1 VSSIAVHG
9 IVYAP
14 YLSLGM
20 VVPVVK
26 LSKWRFDKPAP
37 SPDIVRV
44 VIVPVEILVVEI
56 LLTVKPSVLPFQ
68 SILLPVFKK
77 SFSDDNAGPEGPAS
91 QMPTRPARQGAEVP
105 V

>member
-14 YLSLGM
+14 YLSLGI
-20 VVPVVK
+20 VVPVAK
-26 LSKWRFDKPAP
+26 LSKCRFDKPAP

-77 SFSDDNAGPEGPAS
+77 SFSDDNAGPAS
-91 QMPTRPARQGAEVP
+91 S
-105 V
+105 

>member
-1 VSSIAVHG
+1 VSSIAAHG

-20 VVPVVK
+20 VVPVAK
-26 LSKWRFDKPAP
+26 LSNWRFDKPAP

-44 VIVPVEILVVEI
+44 AIVPVEILVVEI
-56 LLTVKPSVLPFQ
+56 LRTVKPSVLPFQ

-77 SFSDDNAGPEGPAS
+77 SFSHYNAA
-91 QMPTRPARQGAEVP
+91 PARARKARQAEVP

>member
-1 VSSIAVHG
+1 
-9 IVYAP
+9 
-14 YLSLGM
+14 M